1 MVEPLEACQSHLT
14 PLHPLGPNPP
24 CPLMREGDM
33 GGNCLGT
40 CSDASFAIHHL
51 IFLAQCEESWAWILP
66 HTDSAAY
73 PGDFS
78 IISVASY
85 IILASL
91 FLTINFRV
99 YKFVIQ
105 AVQNSKGHAI
115 ELSSEVFH
123 NYESNPINMVNMVPK
138 LIMCVF
144 LVKDLAAFM
153 WLMTNIGLAP
163 MRLPSWSLPNCK
175 FSVFQWKVQIPVWL
189 LCYDQAR
196 CWRAQ
201 AMLSGISKKK
211 KKNKHMEI
219 KNPTVTKTPLKS
231 YNPALVPWRNM
242 SSVQTFF
249 IWCFLTFFHLPKYWV
264 LNQCLTRVLWLF
276 SV

>member
-1 MVEPLEACQSHLT
+1 MLW
-14 PLHPLGPNPP
+14 
-24 CPLMREGDM
+24 
-33 GGNCLGT
+33 CLLCNT
-40 CSDASFAIHHL
+40 LSD
-51 IFLAQCEESWAWILP
+51 FLAQCEESWAWILA

-85 IILASL
+85 IILISL

-105 AVQNSKGHAI
+105 AVQNSKDHAI
-115 ELSSEVFH
+115 ELISEVFH

-144 LVKDLAAFM
+144 LVKDLAVFM

-163 MRLPSWSLPNCK
+163 MGLPFWSLPNYK

-196 CWRAQ
+196 C
-201 AMLSGISKKK
+201 
-211 KKNKHMEI
+211 
-219 KNPTVTKTPLKS
+219 
-231 YNPALVPWRNM
+231 
-242 SSVQTFF
+242 
-249 IWCFLTFFHLPKYWV
+249 
-264 LNQCLTRVLWLF
+264 
-276 SV
+276 